1 VMDIRVW
8 SETGCGDGKFF
19 FALPLFCSEFAR
31 DEPENAAGYRVH
43 RVIVDVHREQARSC
57 SVGWNNVGGCQS
69 NVQFFAVH
77 YRAVF
82 LESVWMK
89 ISRGFALASLM
100 TLAASPVFAQF
111 SLGDAANAIAGMKGG
126 DQAAAAAPTSE
137 TAGLLGALSQLN
149 VTPQQAVGGTGA
161 MLGLAKNQLSTTDY
175 AQLAKSVP
183 GIDKLSGGG
192 ELGALA
198 GLLGSS
204 GKAAGLDNALGAVK
218 DTNDLNNAFG
228 ALGMDSGMIGQ
239 FAPVLLQ
246 YLGQQGVGGPL
257 LQSLGSIWGAGTGS

>member
-1 VMDIRVW
+1 MAQED
-8 SETGCGDGKFF
+8 
-19 FALPLFCSEFAR
+19 
-31 DEPENAAGYRVH
+31 
-43 RVIVDVHREQARSC
+43 
-57 SVGWNNVGGCQS
+57 
-69 NVQFFAVH
+69 
-77 YRAVF
+77 
-82 LESVWMK
+82 VWMK
-89 ISRGFALASLM
+89 ISRGFALVSLM

-111 SLGDAANAIAGMKGG
+111 NLSDAANAISGMKG
-126 DQAAAAAPTSE
+126 DNSAAAAAPTSE
-137 TAGLLGALSQLN
+137 TAGLLSALSQLN

-161 MLGLAKNQLSTTDY
+161 MLGLAKNQLSSTDY
-175 AQLAKSVP
+175 SELAKSVP

-218 DTNDLNNAFG
+218 NTNDLNNAFS

-246 YLGQQGVGGPL
+246 YFGQQGVGGSL
-257 LQSLGSIWGAGTGS
+257 LDSLGGIWGAGSGT